1 MNNYYTLTE
10 VARMLGIKYFVLSY
24 QHRIGKLS
32 EPIKA
37 GGRRAYSHEDIRRV
51 AAHFGLPAPD
61 LERDETRP

>member
-1 MNNYYTLTE
+1 MSTHYTLTE
-10 VARMLGIKYFVLSY
+10 VARMLGLKYFVLSY
-24 QHRIGKLS
+24 QHRIGKLA

-51 AAHFGLPAPD
+51 AAHFGVPAPD